1 MFKLSRVSVQPVIDC
16 SDVLV
21 ERRFKQMY
29 CYHVVKLHV
38 SGALS
43 VFSQVRITEAVGSML
58 SE

>member
-1 MFKLSRVSVQPVIDC
+1 MFKLSCVSGQPVIDY
-16 SDVLV
+16 SNVLV

-29 CYHVVKLHV
+29 GYHVVKLHV

-43 VFSQVRITEAVGSML
+43 VFSQVRITEAMGSML